1 MIFITWFFD
10 LVIDLIILNLKYKE
24 CMDFLN
30 IYNYI
35 ILNIYNYTYFYNDFL
50 FFLKIENLIIELSMV
65 AKILKITIVFL

>member
-1 MIFITWFFD
+1 
-10 LVIDLIILNLKYKE
+10 
-24 CMDFLN
+24 MDFLN